1 MPYSLYNVGS
11 TEKGAEGLK
20 TLVIIPAFNEQA
32 AIVPFVEELKTVCPA
47 CDLIVINDCSR
58 DETGALCRAH
68 GYPTVNLPVN
78 LGIGGAVQTGYL
90 YALENDY
97 DIAVQMDGDGQHD
110 PRDLAALLA
119 PIERGEADLAIGS
132 RFVTGEG
139 FQSTWLRRLGISILR
154 GAVRLRTRHTVTD
167 PTSGFRAA
175 NRRVIELFAHDYA
188 QDYPE
193 PESLVTALKSGARVC
208 DVPAAMRAR
217 QGGASSISEWKSVYY
232 MLKVT
237 LAVLLHTPHAKL

>member
-1 MPYSLYNVGS
+1 MDWSAIGKRIRQQREYMGF
-11 TEKGAEGLK
+11 TREQFAEQDVYK
-20 TLVIIPAFNEQA
+20 RQ
-32 AIVPFVEELKTVCPA
+32 
-47 CDLIVINDCSR
+47 
-58 DETGALCRAH
+58 
-68 GYPTVNLPVN
+68 TVNLPVN

-139 FQSTWLRRLGISILR
+139 FQSTWLRRLGIGILR

-188 QDYPE
+188 QDYP
-193 PESLVTALKSGARVC
+193 C
-208 DVPAAMRAR
+208 
-217 QGGASSISEWKSVYY
+217 
-232 MLKVT
+232 
-237 LAVLLHTPHAKL
+237 LLYTSRCV

>member
-1 MPYSLYNVGS
+1 M
-11 TEKGAEGLK
+11 
-20 TLVIIPAFNEQA
+20 
-32 AIVPFVEELKTVCPA
+32 PFVEELKTVCPA

-139 FQSTWLRRLGISILR
+139 FQSTWLRRLGIGILR
-154 GAVRLRTRHTVTD
+154 SAVRLRRM
-167 PTSGFRAA
+167 PMPS
-175 NRRVIELFAHDYA
+175 RRSHVD
-188 QDYPE
+188 
-193 PESLVTALKSGARVC
+193 
-208 DVPAAMRAR
+208 
-217 QGGASSISEWKSVYY
+217 
-232 MLKVT
+232 
-237 LAVLLHTPHAKL
+237 